1 MQVLLCSR
9 IRWLPNWPQFVW
21 AGRFARRWAG
31 RRAALL
37 MLSLAILPGC
47 ASPYRSDQGALLGG
61 LLGAGTGALV
71 GSAVGNAGAG
81 AAIGAGVGA
90 ISGAAIGSELD
101 EIEARNRA
109 EIAQHLGRPIP
120 AQPVAI
126 DDVIAM
132 SKAGVDENL
141 IVNHVRAH
149 GVAAPPK
156 ASDLI
161 LLQRE
166 GVSARVVAAMQE
178 PPAPRAAGAPV
189 YGVPVYA
196 APPVYAQP
204 VYVQEFYYGPHWR
217 PYRCGPPCR
226 TGVSWGV
233 SVSGR

>member
-1 MQVLLCSR
+1 MRCLLRGRSH
-9 IRWLPNWPQFVW
+9 WFPTW
-21 AGRFARRWAG
+21 ARSAWAFSSARQWAARRTAV
-31 RRAALL
+31 L
-37 MLSLAILPGC
+37 MLSLAIFPGC

-109 EIAQHLGRPIP
+109 EIAQHLGRPVP

-149 GVAAPPK
+149 GVAAPPN

-166 GVSARVVAAMQE
+166 GVSARIVAAMQE
-178 PPAPRAAGAPV
+178 PPAPRAAGVPV
-189 YGVPVYA
+189 YGVPVYP
-196 APPVYAQP
+196 APPLYAQP
-204 VYVQEFYYGPHWR
+204 VYVQEIYYGPHWH
-217 PYRCGPPCR
+217 PYRHRPPCR
-226 TGVSWGV
+226 SGVSWGV

>member
-1 MQVLLCSR
+1 MQR
-9 IRWLPNWPQFVW
+9 LPYSLHCVS
-21 AGRFARRWAG
+21 
-31 RRAALL
+31 
-37 MLSLAILPGC
+37 LSLARRSRAVVFARLWALCGSVCLTLGLSLFVGC
-47 ASPYRSDQGALLGG
+47 ASPYRSDQGALFGG

-109 EIAQHLGRPIP
+109 AIAQHLGRPVA
-120 AQPVAI
+120 AQPVTI
-126 DDVIAM
+126 DDIIAM

-141 IVNHVRAH
+141 IVNHVRVH
-149 GVAAPPK
+149 GVAAPPS

-161 LLQRE
+161 VLQRE

-178 PPAPRAAGAPV
+178 PPAPRTAALV

-204 VYVQEFYYGPHWR
+204 VCVQEIYYGPHWR

-226 TGVSWGV
+226 PGVSWGV
-233 SVSGR
+233 SVSGH

>member
-1 MQVLLCSR
+1 MQGLLHGRKLWS
-9 IRWLPNWPQFVW
+9 LPRGLYGW
-21 AGRFARRWAG
+21 AGRFGQRCAEVGIASLTLG
-31 RRAALL
+31 LVMAA
-37 MLSLAILPGC
+37 GC

-61 LLGAGTGALV
+61 LLGAGTGALL

-109 EIAQHLGRPIP
+109 EIAQHLGRPVP

-132 SKAGVDENL
+132 SKAGVDESL

-149 GVAAPPK
+149 GVAAPPN

-204 VYVQEFYYGPHWR
+204 VYVQEIYYGPHWR

>member
-1 MQVLLCSR
+1 MQRLPHSLHCLSWCWAMRLRAVVLAR
-9 IRWLPNWPQFVW
+9 
-21 AGRFARRWAG
+21 RFAARGGMWL
-31 RRAALL
+31 ALGL
-37 MLSLAILPGC
+37 AMLSGC
-47 ASPYRSDQGALLGG
+47 ASPYRSDQGALFGG

-109 EIAQHLGRPIP
+109 EIAQHLGRPVP
-120 AQPVAI
+120 AQPVAV
-126 DDVIAM
+126 DDIIAM

-141 IVNHVRAH
+141 IVNHIRAH
-149 GVAAPPK
+149 GAAAPPS

-178 PPAPRAAGAPV
+178 PPAPRAAVPV

-196 APPVYAQP
+196 SPPVYAQP
-204 VYVQEFYYGPHWR
+204 VYVQENYYGPHWR

-226 TGVSWGV
+226 PGVSWGV
-233 SVSGR
+233 SVSGH

>member
-1 MQVLLCSR
+1 MPFFPHRQGCASLVQALRQRAIEL
-9 IRWLPNWPQFVW
+9 
-21 AGRFARRWAG
+21 ARRLAVCEI
-31 RRAALL
+31 AAIAIG
-37 MLSLAILPGC
+37 LAIFSGC
-47 ASPYRSDQGALLGG
+47 ASPYRSDQGALFGG

-109 EIAQHLGRPIP
+109 EIAQHLGRPVP
-120 AQPVAI
+120 AQPVAV
-126 DDVIAM
+126 DDIIAM

-149 GVAAPPK
+149 GVAAPPT

-178 PPAPRAAGAPV
+178 PPAPRAAPV
-189 YGVPVYA
+189 YGVPVYS

-204 VYVQEFYYGPHWR
+204 VYVQEIYYGPHWR

-226 TGVSWGV
+226 PGVSWGV
-233 SVSGR
+233 SVSGH